1 MLLLLEMNRLQ
12 KVKRMK
18 NFHHEGICPVRDVL
32 SRLGDKW
39 SMLVLITLKANGTMR
54 FSDIARSIGDV
65 SQRMLTV
72 TLRHLETDGLVERC
86 VFPEV
91 PPRVE
96 YTLTQMGQSLMPHLE
111 NLVAWAEEHEE
122 VILSRRAG
130 YKDEKSW
137 H

>member
-1 MLLLLEMNRLQ
+1 
-12 KVKRMK
+12 MK
-18 NFHHEGICPVRDVL
+18 SFHHEGICPVRDVL
-32 SRLGDKW
+32 DRLGDKW

-96 YTLTQMGQSLMPHLE
+96 YTLTQMGQSLIPHLE
-111 NLVAWAEEHEE
+111 NLVAWAEEHKE
-122 VILSRRAG
+122 VILARRVG
-130 YKDEKSW
+130 YKDEESW

>member
-1 MLLLLEMNRLQ
+1 
-12 KVKRMK
+12 MK
-18 NFHHEGICPVRDVL
+18 SFHHEGICPVRDVL

-54 FSDIARSIGDV
+54 FSDIAKSIGDV

-72 TLRHLETDGLVERC
+72 TLRHLETDGLVERN

-96 YTLTQMGQSLMPHLE
+96 YTLTQMGWSLIPHLE
-111 NLVAWAEEHEE
+111 SLVAWAEEHKDI
-122 VILSRRAG
+122 ILSRRVG
-130 YKDEKSW
+130 CRDEEG
-137 H
+137 

>member
-18 NFHHEGICPVRDVL
+18 SFHHEGICPVRDVL

-72 TLRHLETDGLVERC
+72 PLRHLETDGLVERC

-130 YKDEKSW
+130 YKDEESW

>member
-1 MLLLLEMNRLQ
+1 
-12 KVKRMK
+12 
-18 NFHHEGICPVRDVL
+18 
-32 SRLGDKW
+32 
-39 SMLVLITLKANGTMR
+39 MLVLITLKANGTMR

-130 YKDEKSW
+130 YKDEESW